1 MSKCLP
7 LLAIIIF
14 CSLTASNS
22 LLAQNINNKQTTLN
36 QSGSISGNLVNK
48 NQAIEFA
55 SVTLASI
62 QDSNK
67 VLFYEATDTLGK
79 FSFLNLSLGEYILKI
94 KLVGYQPF
102 SVKISLAAEK
112 KEYRLD
118 NFSLLSQDN
127 ELSKVIVSAQKKMI
141 EKTSEGFIINT
152 SNNIT
157 QIGGTATDLL
167 KATPTVAVDNDGVVT
182 LRGKTPLIL
191 INGRNSS
198 LANTDQIAASSIE
211 SIEIINNASS
221 KYDANAESGII
232 NIRLKKNKQ
241 AGTNGA
247 IALGSGF
254 GSKARAN
261 TSLLLNN
268 KVGKFNWG
276 LGYDNRFA
284 GRTRKI
290 ESNRTNYNLVDN
302 YSIVQNRN
310 DKRVERLQNLKLNA
324 DYTPNDLNTFS
335 IEVIGK
341 MEGQDNDEDLL
352 STMYKKNKI
361 FSSSND
367 RHSFEYE
374 KVKEGEFALNYLKTY
389 KNSKKTINA
398 AVSTS
403 IENGRQN
410 TDILTNQ
417 LKEDLTQIGTL
428 QSQLTHNYEDG
439 VTTNAIVDYY
449 IPMSKNGVIET
460 GYKGVFR
467 TIKTDYLTADKINE
481 AYFTNILVSNIF
493 NFDEQ
498 VQAFYL
504 QYHNTTENNTNQ
516 SNWSYAAGLRAEQVN
531 NDGETITQST
541 RFKNN
546 YLKLFPTANLSFNLN
561 QKESVRISYGKRIN
575 RPGLGQLNPFVDIT
589 DILSPHS
596 GNPNL
601 KPEIIDAYE
610 LAYNKGN
617 SKLNFTSS
625 LFFRHSTNAIRS
637 FYTQQPNGAIL
648 NMPMNIG
655 NTDNYGI
662 ETMVISKPVNF
673 YDFNMSA
680 TLFQQ
685 KINASNIAE
694 DAVQSSMNWSGKL
707 INNFSINNESKLQVI
722 ANYISPKTT
731 PQGESFSMYNVDL
744 GFQHKI
750 GKSNFKMNF
759 IIVDAFNT
767 LKSGYN
773 TQTSTFSIYRS
784 QKSDTRA
791 FMITLAYSFKTALKE
806 KMLENK
812 FNAEY

>member
-1 MSKCLP
+1 M
-7 LLAIIIF
+7 AIQQT
-14 CSLTASNS
+14 LV
-22 LLAQNINNKQTTLN
+22 AQGKITGTVVNNNKP
-36 QSGSISGNLVNK
+36 V
-48 NQAIEFA
+48 EFA
-55 SVTLASI
+55 TVTISNV

-67 VLFYEATDTLGK
+67 VLFYEATDSLGA
-79 FSFLNLSLGEYILKI
+79 FSFDKLDYGKYLLKV
-94 KLVGYQPF
+94 KLVGYLPITKTAILNANV
-102 SVKISLAAEK
+102 SAL
-112 KEYRLD
+112 
-118 NFSLLSQDN
+118 NFKDLNLIEDAS
-127 ELSKVIVSAQKKMI
+127 ELSKVTVTAQKKMI
-141 EKTSEGFIINT
+141 EKTIEGFIINT
-152 SNNIT
+152 ANNIT

-167 KATPTVAVDNDGVVT
+167 KATPTVSVDNDGVIT

-198 LANTDQIAASSIE
+198 LANTDQIAASGIE

-232 NIRLKKNKQ
+232 NIKLKKNKQ

-247 IALGSGF
+247 LALGGGIGAKGRINS
-254 GSKARAN
+254 SII
-261 TSLLLNN
+261 LNN
-268 KVGKFNWG
+268 KVGKWNIG

-302 YSIVQNRN
+302 YSVIQNRN
-310 DKRVERLQNLKLNA
+310 DKRVEKLQNLKLNL
-324 DYTPNDLNTFS
+324 DYNFNQYNTISF
-335 IEVIGK
+335 EALGN
-341 MEGQDNDEDLL
+341 MESQDNNEDLISKL
-352 STMYKKNKI
+352 YKKPNV
-361 FSSSND
+361 FTSSND
-367 RHSFEYE
+367 RNSFEYE

-389 KNSKKTINA
+389 QHSKKTMNA
-398 AVSTS
+398 TVSS
-403 IENGRQN
+403 SVEKGRQN
-410 TDILTNQ
+410 TDIFTKALNESLSQTGVMQ
-417 LKEDLTQIGTL
+417 T
-428 QSQLTHNYEDG
+428 QLTHNYEDG
-439 VTTNAIVDYY
+439 VITNAKLDYY
-449 IPMSKNGVIET
+449 IPVSKNGVFET
-460 GYKGVFR
+460 GYKGLFR

-481 AYFTNILVSNIF
+481 TYITNTLVSNVF
-493 NFDEQ
+493 NFNEQ
-498 VQAFYL
+498 VQAFYI
-504 QYHNTTENNTNQ
+504 QYHNTTENNTSQ
-516 SNWSYAAGLRAEQVN
+516 SNWTYAAGLRAEQVN
-531 NDGETITQST
+531 NTGETVTQST
-541 RFKNN
+541 RFSNN
-546 YLKLFPTANLSFNLN
+546 YLKLFPTANLSFNMN
-561 QKESVRISYGKRIN
+561 EKESFKVSYGKRIN

-617 SKLNFTSS
+617 AKLNFTSS
-625 LFFRHSTNAIRS
+625 LFFRHSTNAIRP
-637 FYTQQPNGAIL
+637 FYIQQSNGAIL

-655 NTDNYGI
+655 NTDNYGL

-673 YDFNMSA
+673 YDFNASA

-685 KINASNIAE
+685 KINASNIAAE
-694 DAVQSSMNWSGKL
+694 AVQSSMNWSGKL
-707 INNFSINNESKLQVI
+707 INNFSINNKSKLQVI

-744 GFQHKI
+744 GLQQKI
-750 GKSNFKMNF
+750 GKTNFKMNF
-759 IIVDAFNT
+759 IVVDAFNT

-791 FMITLAYSFKTALKE
+791 FMITLAYSFKSALKD